1 MHDAKVGTGRGRIA
15 PLAMGAIALLLLTGC
30 VFRDVREQQAKID
43 VFCFIGGTVAT
54 EQESTRPIVVGLVRH
69 TGGAVEEV
77 RNWVLADHFVL
88 ESAGRWMFRTSPG
101 TYGLVA
107 YVDSNADGLYQP
119 GEPLLAVDT
128 QRLLSCKSG
137 ERKTD
142 VALVVPTRGRSRVE
156 GTIDFMAFQARTA
169 IEQMQ
174 ASLGLL
180 TAYGEIVTLDDPRF
194 SEERAA
200 ASLWRPYDFMF
211 EAHPGVYFLQAYDA
225 AKTPLLFVHGI
236 NGTPVDFRY
245 LIEHLDRKKYQP
257 WLYYYPSGA
266 HLGNVADHLDQT
278 IKQLQLQH
286 GFTRYHLV
294 AHSVGGLVSRGF
306 VLRNQTGQSRARIP
320 VVITISTP
328 WAGHKAA
335 ESGVKYAP
343 AVVRVWEDMVPN
355 SAYLD
360 DLFFA
365 TRAGTKEHRP
375 LPPGVAHHLLF
386 GFKRSGTAM
395 GACTDDTVTVE
406 SQLHA
411 DAQVDATRIY
421 GFHETHTGI
430 LASAATSRLVNRLLD
445 EADR

>member
-1 MHDAKVGTGRGRIA
+1 MHDVEVGTGPGRIA
-15 PLAMGAIALLLLTGC
+15 SLAMGAIALLLLTGC
-30 VFRDVREQQAKID
+30 VFRDVREQQAKMD
-43 VFCFIGGTVAT
+43 VFCLIGGSVTT
-54 EQESTRPIVVGLVRH
+54 EQESTRPIVVGLMRH
-69 TGGAVEEV
+69 AGGAIEEV
-77 RNWVLADHFVL
+77 RNWSLADHFVL
-88 ESAGRWMFRTSPG
+88 ETAGRWVFTASPG
-101 TYGLVA
+101 TYGFVA
-107 YVDSNADGLYQP
+107 YADSNADGVYQP
-119 GEPLLAVDT
+119 GEPFLAVDT
-128 QRLLSCKSG
+128 QRLLTCKSG

-142 VALVVPTRGRSRVE
+142 VALVVPARGRSRVE
-156 GTIDFMAFQARTA
+156 GPINFMAFQARTA
-169 IEQMQ
+169 SEQMQ
-174 ASLGLL
+174 TSLGLL
-180 TAYGEIVTLDDPRF
+180 TAYGEIVTLDDARF
-194 SEERAA
+194 SEERATS
-200 ASLWRPYDFMF
+200 SLWRPYDFMF
-211 EAHPGVYFLQAYDA
+211 DTHPGVYFLQAYDA
-225 AKTPLLFVHGI
+225 AKTPVLFVHGI
-236 NGTPVDFRY
+236 NGTPANFRQ
-245 LIEHLDRKKYQP
+245 LIEQLDRRKYQP

-266 HLGNVADHLDQT
+266 RLGNVADHLDQT
-278 IKQLQLQH
+278 IKQLQLKH
-286 GFTRYHLV
+286 GFTRFHLV
-294 AHSVGGLVSRGF
+294 AHSMGGLVSRGF